1 MDTSFRS
8 RSGDHGTML
17 TPLAATLPAIGAS
30 ATTTVPVPM
39 LRRKLWV
46 RGASYQTTTVP
57 VGGGTIVAR
66 LVKRKTDGTQVVISS
81 DLDLE
86 TVTANTP
93 TAFVIPS
100 STPETYRVVQP
111 GELLQVL
118 LVASGTVT
126 TDHAGAHAV
135 VDAVALQ

>member
-1 MDTSFRS
+1 MDTRFRAKP
-8 RSGDHGTML
+8 GDFGTAPV
-17 TPLAATLPAIGAS
+17 PLNAVLPAIGAS

-57 VGGGTIVAR
+57 VGGGTLVAR
-66 LVKRKTDGTQVVISS
+66 LVKRKTDGTQLVLSS

-86 TVTANTP
+86 AVTAETP
-93 TAFVIPS
+93 TAFTIPS
-100 STPETYRVVQP
+100 STPESYRVVQP

-135 VDAVALQ
+135 VDAVVLQ